1 MLYKSLRLLF
11 FIFLRVCL
19 NFARSDSKIKTGK
32 QTKRNR
38 KDVLIIFSYWKIKT
52 GSKSLSKIYTQT
64 FGLALIYK
72 TDFRP
77 MESTKKS

>member
-1 MLYKSLRLLF
+1 MGK
-11 FIFLRVCL
+11 
-19 NFARSDSKIKTGK
+19 KTE
-32 QTKRNR
+32 R
-38 KDVLIIFSYWKIKT
+38 KCKNDLVIFSYWKIKT

-64 FGLALIYK
+64 FRLVLIYK

>member
-1 MLYKSLRLLF
+1 MITGYLM
-11 FIFLRVCL
+11 
-19 NFARSDSKIKTGK
+19 IKNGE
-32 QTKRNR
+32 
-38 KDVLIIFSYWKIKT
+38 KDQKKMKNDLIIFSYWKIKT